1 MTQTDPTPP
10 QSRRLRI
17 ALAISVGLNL
27 LVAGL
32 VIGAAFQGGP
42 NRDQMSR
49 DLGFG
54 PFSEALDLD
63 QRRALRD
70 NLMQKSPEIRG
81 AMQQRRADLTQ
92 LLAALRAEPFDAIA
106 MQNALET
113 MRNRLTGQLTLGQ
126 NALAEVLIAMPTEE
140 RLKFADRLERGQR
153 RDGKDRN
160 GDRNGDRQGGA
171 PNP

>member
-1 MTQTDPTPP
+1 MTQTDQTPT
-10 QSRRLRI
+10 QGRRLRI
-17 ALAISVGLNL
+17 ALAISVALNL

-32 VIGAAFQGGP
+32 AIGSAFQGGA

-54 PFSEALDLD
+54 PFSEALDMD

-70 NLMQKSPEIRG
+70 ILMQKSPEIRG
-81 AMQQRRADLTQ
+81 AMQQRRMDLAQ
-92 LLAALRAEPFDAIA
+92 LLTALRAEPFDPVA

-126 NALAEVLIAMPTEE
+126 NALAKVLIAMPAED
-140 RLKFADRLERGQR
+140 RFKFADRLERGQR
-153 RDGKDRN
+153 RGGKDRN
-160 GDRNGDRQGGA
+160 GQDGA
-171 PNP
+171 PKP